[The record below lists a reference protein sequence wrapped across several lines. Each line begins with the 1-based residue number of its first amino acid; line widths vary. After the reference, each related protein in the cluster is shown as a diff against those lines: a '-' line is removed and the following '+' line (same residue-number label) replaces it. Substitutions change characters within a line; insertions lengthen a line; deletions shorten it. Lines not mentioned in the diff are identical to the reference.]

1 MNDENSVDT
10 ADELKENSLSKEDLK
25 NIKQIIDEAYKT
37 YSKDHKD
44 ERSNDSKT
52 ALTTESLEKILNE
65 FIYKKSEQDEKDH
78 QALEENVNNL
88 KIVNENI
95 QSVNNILFVDS
106 ILIVICLGA
115 YLGDI
120 LLKKFTRN

>member
-1 MNDENSVDT
+1 MNDEGNLDS

-65 FIYKKSEQDEKDH
+65 YIYKKSEQDEKDH

>member
-1 MNDENSVDT
+1 MNDGNLDT
-10 ADELKENSLSKEDLK
+10 ADELKDNSLSKEDLK

-37 YSKDHKD
+37 YSKDHNE

-65 FIYKKSEQDEKDH
+65 YIYKKSEQDEKNQ
-78 QALEENVNNL
+78 QAIEENVNNL

>member
-1 MNDENSVDT
+1 MNDGNLDT
-10 ADELKENSLSKEDLK
+10 ADELKDNSLSKEDLK

-37 YSKDHKD
+37 YSKDHNE

-65 FIYKKSEQDEKDH
+65 YIYKKSEQDEKNQ
-78 QALEENVNNL
+78 QAIEENVNNL

-115 YLGDI
+115 YLGHI

>member
-1 MNDENSVDT
+1 MNNDNLDT
-10 ADELKENSLSKEDLK
+10 ADELKDNSLSKEDLK

-37 YSKDHKD
+37 YSKDHKE

-65 FIYKKSEQDEKDH
+65 YIYKKSEQDEKN
-78 QALEENVNNL
+78 QKAIEENVNNL

>member
-65 FIYKKSEQDEKDH
+65 YIYKKSEQDEKEH

-88 KIVNENI
+88 KIVNDNI

>member
-25 NIKQIIDEAYKT
+25 NIKQIVDEAYKT

-65 FIYKKSEQDEKDH
+65 YIYKKSEQDEKDH
-78 QALEENVNNL
+78 QVLQENVNNL

>member
-1 MNDENSVDT
+1 MNDGNLDT
-10 ADELKENSLSKEDLK
+10 ADELKDNSLSKEDLK

-37 YSKDHKD
+37 YSKDHKE

-65 FIYKKSEQDEKDH
+65 YIYKKSEQDEKEH
-78 QALEENVNNL
+78 QAIEENVNNL

>member
-10 ADELKENSLSKEDLK
+10 ADELKDNSLSKEDLK

-37 YSKDHKD
+37 YSKDHKE

-65 FIYKKSEQDEKDH
+65 YIYKKSEQDEKDH
-78 QALEENVNNL
+78 QAIEENVNNL

>member
-10 ADELKENSLSKEDLK
+10 ADELKDNSLSKEDLK

-37 YSKDHKD
+37 YSKDHKE

-65 FIYKKSEQDEKDH
+65 YIYKKSEQDEKDH

>member
-25 NIKQIIDEAYKT
+25 NIRQIIDEAYKT

-65 FIYKKSEQDEKDH
+65 YIYKKSEQDEKDH

>member
-10 ADELKENSLSKEDLK
+10 ADELKDNSLSKEDLK

-37 YSKDHKD
+37 YSKDHKE
-44 ERSNDSKT
+44 ERSNDSKF

-65 FIYKKSEQDEKDH
+65 YIYKKSEQDEKDH

-88 KIVNENI
+88 KIVNDNI

>member
-10 ADELKENSLSKEDLK
+10 ADELKDNSLSKEDLK

-37 YSKDHKD
+37 YSKDHKE

-65 FIYKKSEQDEKDH
+65 YIYKKSEQDEKEH

>member
-25 NIKQIIDEAYKT
+25 NIRQIIDEAYKT

-44 ERSNDSKT
+44 ERSNDSKI

-65 FIYKKSEQDEKDH
+65 YIYKKSEQDEKDH

>member
-1 MNDENSVDT
+1 MNEDNLDT
-10 ADELKENSLSKEDLK
+10 ADELKDNSLSKEDLK

-65 FIYKKSEQDEKDH
+65 YIYKKSEQDEKN
-78 QALEENVNNL
+78 QKAIEENVNNL

>member
-10 ADELKENSLSKEDLK
+10 ADELKDNSLSKDDLK

-37 YSKDHKD
+37 YSKDHKE

-65 FIYKKSEQDEKDH
+65 YIYKKSEQDEKDH